1 MLPDAWK
8 KFLSEQRTQ
17 RDQLKLTRKL
27 RSLRHLGSTKVQ
39 IGSHEFLNF
48 SSNDYLGLTGD
59 LRIAEAAASAA
70 GRYGWGTG
78 GSRLVTGSSTLHMKL
93 ESEIANFRGTE
104 NSLVFGSGYQA
115 NLGVLSALAGAGDT
129 IISDAMNHASIIAGC
144 KLSGATVKVFA
155 HRDYTDLERLLN
167 GVKKGKV
174 IVVTDSL
181 FSIKGDIAD
190 IPRVVKLCERFGALL
205 VVDDAH
211 ANACLG
217 KRGRGIP
224 EMQSVA
230 SQVPIVVGTFSKALG
245 SYGGFVACDEE
256 LRDFLV
262 NHSRPFIY
270 TTAIPIALAAA
281 NLESLKILRKEG
293 EQLRLRLATNT
304 ALLRGKLESAGFELT
319 GKYHVLGIRMN
330 SPEEAMFISHE
341 VEFHGIL
348 VHPMRWP
355 TVPEGKDCLRISVT
369 AAHSEEDIARLVE
382 ALKKARSSTAKKKTD
397 GLTRRQSKRPTHQ
410 SLETSAP
417 QQADSFDG
425 DDFGGFGDLDRHPGE
440 QTMSAEDSS
449 RLPPASEVNDFHQ
462 SPASAGDTL
471 IMSPG
476 EPGPDTPTKQVAKDE
491 AVAETTPEPTS
502 ETIEKATKDASDE
515 KPDQTERST
524 DTDGASEPVNTDDNE
539 PAEKESAA
547 ETQASESSDADTEKG
562 AAAPDNSDTAE
573 NVANEVAED
582 QSEKNSSDGE
592 LETPDEAK
600 SDSQPEAKGEKK
612 TKKVEKSSADD
623 EPKTTEQDD
632 ESAGDDTGEAP
643 AGSGATLA
651 PESMELADPVIA
663 DIEGGTKRRKRK
675 RK

>member
-1 MLPDAWK
+1 M
-8 KFLSEQRTQ
+8 
-17 RDQLKLTRKL
+17 
-27 RSLRHLGSTKVQ
+27 GSTKVQ

-181 FSIKGDIAD
+181 FSIEGDIAD